1 MPIFTDNDLI
11 DLLHNNAYKY
21 DNSGK
26 TPYYYGLLH
35 NFDGLDI
42 NEYLKIVRSQS
53 GSSSIDYWDTVPYTD
68 ISGITYDGPYPDY
81 DIKDGIVV
89 IEKYPANSRFKF

>member
-1 MPIFTDNDLI
+1 MPIFTDNDLL

-89 IEKYPANSRFKF
+89 IEKYPANSRFQF

>member
-35 NFDGLDI
+35 NYDGLDI

-89 IEKYPANSRFKF
+89 IEKYPANSRFQF